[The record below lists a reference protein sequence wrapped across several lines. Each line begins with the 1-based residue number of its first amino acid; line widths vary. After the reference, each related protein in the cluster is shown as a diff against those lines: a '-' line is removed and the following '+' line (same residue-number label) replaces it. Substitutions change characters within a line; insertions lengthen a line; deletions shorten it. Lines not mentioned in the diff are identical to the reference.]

1 MDQRRADILADL
13 LLAGAPAALGGGLG
27 AIRAQ
32 VQVTV
37 PVLTLGGRS
46 GDGRDPRR
54 IRADRPRDRAMPG
67 RTTPPA
73 GIAS

>member
-27 AIRAQ
+27 AITAQ

-37 PVLTLGGRS
+37 PVLTLAGVQETGATLA
-46 GDGRDPRR
+46 GYGPIDPETARR
-54 IRADRPRDRAMPG
+54 LAADAPG
-67 RTTPPA
+67 W
-73 GIAS
+73 IAS